1 MKQTIRIF
9 ALALALMLF
18 ASCSAAK
25 TYPTDDVYHPETD
38 SAYFASSS
46 SWFHSIVES
55 GNGYYIRV
63 AQTLLFADRETME
76 VMPLCSLPGC
86 LHNEETDKAKREL
99 CQAYFPTRSASKPMF
114 IQDGALYVCH
124 TKKLN
129 NRVYILTK
137 TSPDGTQRR
146 DVLTFPAEEDILHFC
161 VHRGRLYYITMSF
174 GENGECRT
182 ILWEQSLD
190 RPQEKPRELYRP
202 KNYANRSAQSMIL
215 YGNRLYL
222 LEPTDEKRFA
232 VRIMDLR
239 TREWTEIAPLEDYN
253 SISKIWISRGKLM
266 LNCCRITDETP
277 AFFNDEFEYAIYRC
291 ELDGSNPEKTGLP
304 WGEWCADEEY
314 AYRLDPYT
322 GDFRDS
328 TLHILDGDFQELD
341 EIPLADWPIEG
352 GVLVDAGLITQN
364 GGRQIVKIQEGEPHS
379 MVFWYFDC
387 SEIGSGK
394 LQPKEFFRF
403 IDRDYI

>member
-1 MKQTIRIF
+1 MKRTIRIF

-25 TYPTDDVYHPETD
+25 TYPTDDVYHQETD

-86 LHNEETDKAKREL
+86 LHNEETDEAKREL
-99 CQAYFPTRSASKPMF
+99 CQAYLPTRSAAKPMF
-114 IQDGALYVCH
+114 FQNGALYVCH
-124 TKKLN
+124 VRSLDNK
-129 NRVYILTK
+129 VYTLTK
-137 TSPDGTQRR
+137 ISPDGTERR
-146 DVLTFPAEEDILHFC
+146 DVLTFPDMGEIESFA
-161 VHRGRLYYITMSF
+161 VHRGKLYYITISYTEM
-174 GENGECRT
+174 GESYT
-182 ILWEQSLD
+182 VLWEQSLD
-190 RPQEKPRELYRP
+190 RPREKPRELLRP
-202 KNYANRSAQSMIL
+202 KRCANRSAQSMIL

-253 SISKIWISRGKLM
+253 SISKIWIFRGKLM

-291 ELDGSNPEKTGLP
+291 ELDGSNPEKTALS

-364 GGRQIVKIQEGEPHS
+364 GGRQIVKIQEGDPHS